1 MIISVPFLG
10 AYVSKMRCKVVLLG
24 KRRVRLTLM
33 PGVGRTGW
41 GWRYPAYVLVDR
53 GNWVR
58 YTRYTNY
65 VTVKQQ
71 EKIREPWNVVVC
83 RFVIDISLGIDEF
96 SR

>member
-1 MIISVPFLG
+1 MIISVPFLD

-24 KRRVRLTLM
+24 KRRVRLT
-33 PGVGRTGW
+33 GVGRMGW

-53 GNWVR
+53 ENWVR